1 MPRTGS
7 LEKTLMLGKVEGKR
21 RGQQRMGWWD
31 SISIIDS
38 MDRNLGKLQETEEGG
53 TPGVLQS
60 MGSQRVG
67 HDLLAEQQGHLHV
80 FKISVL
86 KHFSTTLMVLILST
100 NSFIFFPGRE
110 A

>member
-38 MDRNLGKLQETEEGG
+38 MDRNLGKLQET
-53 TPGVLQS
+53 VK
-60 MGSQRVG
+60 
-67 HDLLAEQQGHLHV
+67 D
-80 FKISVL
+80 
-86 KHFSTTLMVLILST
+86 
-100 NSFIFFPGRE
+100 RE

>member
-1 MPRTGS
+1 MNERWDFTGI
-7 LEKTLMLGKVEGKR
+7 KVVG
-21 RGQQRMGWWD
+21 M
-31 SISIIDS
+31 SA
-38 MDRNLGKLQETEEGG
+38 
-53 TPGVLQS
+53 
-60 MGSQRVG
+60 QRVG

-100 NSFIFFPGRE
+100 NSFIFSLGGE

>member
-1 MPRTGS
+1 M
-7 LEKTLMLGKVEGKR
+7 VEIT
-21 RGQQRMGWWD
+21 D
-31 SISIIDS
+31 STD
-38 MDRNLGKLQETEEGG
+38 MNLGKLQETEEGG

-60 MGSQRVG
+60 LGSQRVG
-67 HDLLAEQQGHLHV
+67 HNLVAEQQQGHLHV

-86 KHFSTTLMVLILST
+86 KHFLTTLMVLILST

>member
-1 MPRTGS
+1 M
-7 LEKTLMLGKVEGKR
+7 EKTLMLGKVEGKR
-21 RGQQRMGWWD
+21 RGQQRMGWRD

-60 MGSQRVG
+60 LGSQRVG
-67 HDLLAEQQGHLHV
+67 HDLVAEQQQGHLHV

-86 KHFSTTLMVLILST
+86 KHFLTTLMVLILST